1 VPRDIE
7 RGLAA
12 GFFNYIT
19 KPIKVHPFMQALDQA
34 LAFAQTGHEP
44 APTQEPV

>member
-7 RGLAA
+7 RGMAA

-19 KPIKVHPFMQALDQA
+19 KPIKVQAFMQALDQA
-34 LAFAQTGHEP
+34 LAFAHTGHEP
-44 APTQEPV
+44 APTQEPL